1 MSSVEI
7 TRVRAGLHSLPVHP
21 RGLYYLAFTEAWER
35 FSFYGMMGLLAL
47 YMVDRLLLP
56 EHAAHVA
63 GLAELR
69 AALEG
74 FFGPLST
81 QAFASQIFGL
91 YTGLVYF
98 TPLFGG
104 LIADRWIGQRS
115 AVVLGAVCMSAGHIA
130 MAFDRSFLVALL
142 LLIVGSGFLKGN
154 IAAQVGGL
162 YPPEDEACRTRG
174 YVLFSTGINVGAI
187 LGPLLCGLLAQLY
200 GWHYGFGIAALFM
213 LIGLA
218 TYLYGYRYLPAR
230 AKRAAHPDRRLSR
243 GDWRVIGALLI
254 VMLITVL
261 QSISYYQ
268 LWNVGALWTSEQVA
282 LDVGGFRIPV
292 PWFQSFHS
300 IASVAGV
307 PLLFWIWGRQARR
320 GREPDAVAKIGV
332 GAWLA
337 AASNLTLVA
346 AIIGSGGALIHPL
359 WPMLYV
365 IGHGIAFL
373 YYWPTLLALV
383 SRAAPASVNA
393 TLMGIAYMSLFVS
406 NIVIGWIG
414 GFYERMSPAIFWA
427 LHAAIAAAGGVAIAL
442 FGRRVSRVLESSWYS
457 CGSVDES

>member
-1 MSSVEI
+1 MSPVE
-7 TRVRAGLHSLPVHP
+7 TTLERAASRTLAGHP
-21 RGLYYLAFTEAWER
+21 RGLFYLAFTEAWER

-47 YMVDRLLLP
+47 YMVDQLLLP
-56 EHAAHVA
+56 EHAVHVA
-63 GLAELR
+63 GLADLR
-69 AALEG
+69 TGLEAI
-74 FFGPLST
+74 FGPLST

-104 LIADRWIGQRS
+104 LIADRWIGQRN
-115 AVVLGAVCMSAGHIA
+115 AVVLGAFSMSAGHIA
-130 MAFDRSFLVALL
+130 MAFDRSFLIALL
-142 LLIVGSGFLKGN
+142 LLIVGSGLLKGN

-162 YPPEDEACRTRG
+162 YPPEDETRRTHG

-187 LGPLLCGLLAQLY
+187 IGPVLCGLLAQFY

-218 TYLYGYRYLPAR
+218 TYLHGYRYLPAR
-230 AKRAAHPDRRLSR
+230 VERSTHPDRRLSR
-243 GDWRVIGALLI
+243 DDWRIIGALFI

-261 QSISYYQ
+261 QSVSFYQ
-268 LWNVGALWTSEQVA
+268 LWNVGPLWTRQQVA
-282 LDVGGFRIPV
+282 LDLGGFRIPV
-292 PWFQSFHS
+292 PWFQSINS

-307 PLLFWIWGRQARR
+307 PLLLWIWRRQARK
-320 GREPDAVAKIGV
+320 GREPNDLAKIGW

-337 AASNLTLVA
+337 AASNLMLAA
-346 AIIGSGGALIHPL
+346 AIIIYDGARINPL
-359 WPMLYV
+359 WPILYS
-365 IGHGIAFL
+365 IGLGISFL

-383 SRAAPASVNA
+383 SRAAPPSVNA

-414 GFYERMSPAIFWA
+414 GFYERMSPAAFWA
-427 LHAAIAAAGGVAIAL
+427 LHAAIAAAGGLAVTL
-442 FGRRVSRVLESSWYS
+442 FGHRLSRVLESA
-457 CGSVDES
+457 